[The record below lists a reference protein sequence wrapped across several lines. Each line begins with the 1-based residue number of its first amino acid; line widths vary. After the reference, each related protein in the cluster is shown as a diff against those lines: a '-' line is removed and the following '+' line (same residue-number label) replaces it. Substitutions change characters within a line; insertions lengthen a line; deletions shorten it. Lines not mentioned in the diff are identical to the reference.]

1 MDEDMM
7 RRRIA
12 AKIERMD
19 MRQLRLILA
28 FIDGLGRRK

>member
-7 RRRIA
+7 RRRITA
-12 AKIERMD
+12 RIEKMD